1 MQVQVR
7 IRKNFKTLIPDKW
20 GGAIW
25 ALMFVASLVRNVV
38 SVIDLFT
45 GLSGAAEITI
55 AVIEAVLGYGV
66 LPAVVCY
73 LFSLIL
79 VTMSARRGCVF
90 CRRNDFVYICML
102 FTSAAYFVMGI
113 IECFCFLDAAVL
125 PYTTMLLNMTVL
137 TGTYC
142 AMYFVVFR
150 RMMDPKQQ
158 YVNFSAWASVYL
170 FLQGLM
176 TAFSAVSYIILFYD
190 SSVSEMVMDI
200 LETYYGAPVTIDEG
214 WAIASIIALCLLA
227 AWVIAA
233 IAVSAVLGK
242 KAKNYVPP
250 APERSP
256 FDQGGGNGGNDG
268 GSPFEEF
275 GGAPDGQVADK
286 DDKVFEEFDL

>member
-1 MQVQVR
+1 
-7 IRKNFKTLIPDKW
+7 
-20 GGAIW
+20 
-25 ALMFVASLVRNVV
+25 MFVASLVRNVV

-150 RMMDPKQQ
+150 RMMDPRQQ

-275 GGAPDGQVADK
+275 GGAPDGQVSDK

>member
-20 GGAIW
+20 SGAIW
-25 ALMFVASLVRNVV
+25 ALLFVASLVRNVV
-38 SVIDLFT
+38 TIIDLFT
-45 GLSGAAEITI
+45 GLSGAAEITM
-55 AVIEAVLGYGV
+55 AVLEAVLGYGL
-66 LPAVVCY
+66 LPTAVCY

-79 VTMSARRGCVF
+79 VTMSARRGSVF

-113 IECFCFLDAAVL
+113 IECFCFLDTAVL
-125 PYTTMLLNMTVL
+125 PYTSMLLNMTVL

-150 RMMDPKQQ
+150 RMMDPRRQ
-158 YVNFSAWASVYL
+158 YVNFSAWAFVYL

-190 SSVSEMVMDI
+190 NSVSEMVMEI
-200 LETYYGAPVTIDEG
+200 LENYYGAPVTIDEG

-227 AWVIAA
+227 AWIIAA
-233 IAVSAVLGK
+233 VAVSLVLGK
-242 KAKNYVPP
+242 KAKDYVPP

-256 FDQGGGNGGNDG
+256 FDQGGGKDGADG

-275 GGAPDGQVADK
+275 GGGADGRVSDK